1 MHCTRNI
8 AFWDKESQ
16 LRNNLDSIQ
25 KSIGTILTKKSSRTM
40 QKCASP
46 SLLHLHNF
54 IKPDGIDVQRVHL
67 DISSIRGPV
76 SRSRALPRTCP
87 ARPRGGTDRVPRER
101 CLEGGGGGA
110 RRERWSV
117 ARSAFTFVA
126 VVTRQVVSRRSAAGQ
141 VRLVLRAVESR
152 TLDLVSRSRGEEG
165 RGGWWD
171 PETRVTGGTGGYR
184 KISRPFSLP
193 SPGAP

>member
-1 MHCTRNI
+1 MAWTNYSNSRSHFQSTNHNDPSINPNDLHCTRNI
-8 AFWDKESQ
+8 ALWDKESQ
-16 LRNNLDSIQ
+16 LRNNTYLDSIQ

-117 ARSAFTFVA
+117 ARSPA
-126 VVTRQVVSRRSAAGQ
+126 
-141 VRLVLRAVESR
+141 RLLLS
-152 TLDLVSRSRGEEG
+152 
-165 RGGWWD
+165 W
-171 PETRVTGGTGGYR
+171 
-184 KISRPFSLP
+184 P
-193 SPGAP
+193 S

>member
-1 MHCTRNI
+1 M
-8 AFWDKESQ
+8 
-16 LRNNLDSIQ
+16 
-25 KSIGTILTKKSSRTM
+25 IG
-40 QKCASP
+40 
-46 SLLHLHNF
+46 
-54 IKPDGIDVQRVHL
+54 
-67 DISSIRGPV
+67 GPF
-76 SRSRALPRTCP
+76 
-87 ARPRGGTDRVPRER
+87 
-101 CLEGGGGGA
+101 
-110 RRERWSV
+110 

-152 TLDLVSRSRGEEG
+152 TLDLVSRSRGGEG
-165 RGGWWD
+165 RGGWD